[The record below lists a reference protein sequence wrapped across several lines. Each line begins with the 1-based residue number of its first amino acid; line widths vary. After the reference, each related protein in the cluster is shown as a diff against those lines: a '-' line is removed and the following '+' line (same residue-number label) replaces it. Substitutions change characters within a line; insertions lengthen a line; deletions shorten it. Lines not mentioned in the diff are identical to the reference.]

1 MTKGLSSPS
10 SFSTFFFLPSNDR
23 ERLRRRDKNTHFF
36 HITRVSTY
44 CFPFSRLG
52 FAFSA
57 GSDGFCSPCDC
68 SNGMSSFLS
77 PFFCFFSL
85 SFFLGSKNER
95 YLLLLLHFFLSHLP
109 FFTISS
115 ELYCFCFLDFLRVLL
130 CFSSVQFQC
139 VSRNPFCFFLCFF
152 CALSIPF

>member
-85 SFFLGSKNER
+85 SFFLGSMRVQIAVIYPDWKVHKPFGAISKEQNWIEKNCV
-95 YLLLLLHFFLSHLP
+95 
-109 FFTISS
+109 
-115 ELYCFCFLDFLRVLL
+115 CFVVVLGG
-130 CFSSVQFQC
+130 
-139 VSRNPFCFFLCFF
+139 
-152 CALSIPF
+152 